1 MALQTAPRFRDHL
14 VAGQSLLGTFIKS
27 PGVHAIEVLGE
38 VGLDFVVIDA
48 EHAPWD
54 RSDIDSAVLAAKSQ
68 SLPALVRVQSTVD
81 ILTALDCGAAGVM
94 VPPGKS
100 RIEILDAGVIARVF
114 SVRARDLAALAANSQ
129 LYAAGAPSVA
139 PLEDWPMPVEG
150 YRIRNYRLSEYSDP
164 KIFGRLFRSRN
175 LMINV
180 FERKTDRRDPRKL
193 TPHSHP
199 DFEQISLTLDGTFIH
214 HLRTPWGA
222 DSSLWRDD
230 EHVQVHSPST
240 LVIPANLI
248 HTTQDIGDG
257 VVWLIDIFGPPRMDF
272 SLQAGVVRNA
282 DEYPMPKTK

>member
-1 MALQTAPRFRDHL
+1 MSTAPIEPSLGLFYASKPQIEDAQEQTWFIRSANVVVAVSKVSAGTALTRDDNPDEYM
-14 VAGQSLLGTFIKS
+14 LLLP
-27 PGVHAIEVLGE
+27 PGVRA
-38 VGLDFVVIDA
+38 
-48 EHAPWD
+48 
-54 RSDIDSAVLAAKSQ
+54 Q
-68 SLPALVRVQSTVD
+68 VQSAQQSVVANAET
-81 ILTALDCGAAGVM
+81 LTI

-114 SVRARDLAALAANSQ
+114 SVRAKDLAALAANSQ

-248 HTTQDIGDG
+248 HTTQDVGDG

-282 DEYPMPKTK
+282 DEYPMPETK